1 MRTVQLDEAQRR
13 QLERMARS
21 DPKPY
26 RRERAAAIL
35 KVADGEVAY
44 RVARGGLL
52 RPRDPDTVYA
62 WLDRFE
68 RDGLAGLTIAPGRGR
83 KPAFFRAAL
92 AGPGRGQ
99 GRAGAH
105 RRPRPAAGAA
115 LPRAGAPGA
124 GLPDPRA

>member
-1 MRTVQLDEAQRR
+1 MVGGGAVRTVVLADGQRQ

-35 KVADGEVAY
+35 KVAAGQVAY
-44 RVARGGLL
+44 RVARAGLL

-68 RDGLAGLTIAPGRGR
+68 RDGIAGLTISPGRGR
-83 KPAFFRAAL
+83 KPAFFRGAL
-92 AGPGRGQ
+92 AGSSRG
-99 GRAGAH
+99 AS
-105 RRPRPAAGAA
+105 
-115 LPRAGAPGA
+115 
-124 GLPDPRA
+124 